1 MLVSLYSI
9 LLTATIT
16 TVVLVTIFWALEYR
30 ARSAHERHIK
40 KLFFNEELE
49 QIAVLYTNGEFEI
62 KEIKELP

>member
-30 ARSAHERHIK
+30 ARIAHERHIK

-62 KEIKELP
+62 KEIKELT